1 MKHNQ
6 KYYFMYQF
14 FLVVILGF
22 SFIYSNAQNDSASV
36 YLQKGLDEKN
46 KGRRMESLKHFEKAY
61 GFNRSSAEITGE
73 LASAYYDL
81 RRYQQSKE
89 KYQEF
94 EKLGDKSAQ
103 TYRQIMMISYNLR
116 QFPDA
121 IQYAALLEK
130 NYPNEKTAYYS
141 GKSYYALNDR
151 PNTVKHLSIAAIE
164 DEKNADIPYTIAR
177 VYIDLENYTKALPFF
192 QQALALDTG
201 NARWHYELG
210 LVYYTMMDNQNALKH
225 MELASKKGIKKDQ
238 EFMQNLATAYFNA
251 NKYNEGIALL
261 NEMHL
266 KWPSDENITESLAL
280 AYYTHQKY
288 NDALPYYEALVEKD
302 SKNAK
307 ALFMLG
313 MSYQKLGNKEKGE
326 QLCKKAIELDPK
338 LKNIKLEKKIL

>member
-1 MKHNQ
+1 
-6 KYYFMYQF
+6 MYKLTLISVFTFAF
-14 FLVVILGF
+14 FF
-22 SFIYSNAQNDSASV
+22 SHAQNDSAAV
-36 YLQKGLDEKN
+36 YLQRGLEEKT

-61 GFNRSSAEITGE
+61 GFNKSSAEITGE

-81 RRYQQSKE
+81 RRYQQAKD
-89 KYQEF
+89 KYKEF

-130 NYPNEKTAYYS
+130 NYPDEKTAYYS

-151 PNTVKHLSIAAIE
+151 PNTVKQLTIAATE

-177 VYIDLENYTKALPFF
+177 VYIDLENYTKAVPYF
-192 QQALALDTG
+192 QQALALDTL

-266 KWPSDENITESLAL
+266 KWPADENITESLAL
-280 AYYTHQKY
+280 AYYTHEKY
-288 NDALPYYEALVEKD
+288 SDALPYYENLVEKD
-302 SKNAK
+302 NKNAK
-307 ALFMLG
+307 ALYMLG
-313 MSYQKLGNKEKGE
+313 MTYQKLGNKEKGE
-326 QLCKKAIELDPK
+326 ELCKKAIELDPK
-338 LKNIKLEKKIL
+338 LKNVKLGKKVL